1 MGKSNGFHETG
12 PLPKIIL
19 TENPHASLIC
29 SSQVAVARTI
39 PRPRAFEPDERQR
52 EAIEHV
58 HGPLLVIAGAGT
70 GKTTVLTKRIANL
83 VREGH
88 ARADEILAVT
98 YTKNAAQEMRQRVE
112 EELRGTSL
120 SGLRIAT
127 FHEYCNDLLQENGRK
142 FDVVD
147 DQDLWIYLRRR
158 LRELNLKYFV
168 RAASVSKFLEDLLKF
183 MRHCHD
189 ELVTPEKYWEYV
201 QRLERGELPIP
212 RVTRSKQAENVSDE
226 EVLARCREVASVFAA
241 VERMLKED
249 NLGTFG
255 HMITYAHDLLQQD
268 SESLQ
273 PRSRFILVDEFQD
286 VNFAQVKVLQRLA
299 GEESNVFAVGDP
311 DQAIYRFRG
320 ASSAAFVLFQRHF
333 PSLRLV
339 KLEKNRRSTSPILNC
354 AFALISKNP
363 DVFDASSGST
373 PYRRS
378 VLISAREEDAARGGK
393 QLPRSPV
400 EAVVLAAKDFECTE
414 LVAALRDW
422 QRKTRHKWSDCG
434 VLYRTHSHRDQLA
447 AELATQGI
455 PFSIENMDVMDM
467 PEARDL
473 FACLGAVVSDADAA
487 SLFRVAALRQF
498 EIDPEKLRSGIKAL
512 PRNAGTS
519 AIALVL
525 SQIEGGQRVLERL
538 RQTRDDIAAANAR
551 GRAAVDLVARNFSLE
566 RDSRVLG
573 AMLEF
578 ISAWEKKPITKT
590 GEISELLDYLEYFR
604 EAGGV
609 IPLASKDENAV
620 RLMTAHAAKG
630 LEFAH
635 VFILRASSPS
645 FPSPYKEPL
654 LEFPRELHD
663 PGSIAQDDDKEL
675 CKQEERRLFY
685 VAMTRARDSLTIYAK
700 QGSGRDPSPPG
711 FLRDLLKD
719 TSLLGRWLVPGQP
732 RGLQTDMFAQAADP
746 RGLTRTTEWLNMPP
760 ASDLSAKLS
769 ASAVQTYETCP
780 LQFKLEREWK
790 IPGEVPA
797 AMQYGGVIH
806 RVLLA
811 FYDSVRALRP
821 MTDEDVLQLF
831 RDELAAAAIQDHYQH
846 DLYYEQGVLQ
856 LQDFLTG
863 FRRAPAPKVLHTEE
877 FFDVKVG
884 DVKVVGRIDRIDEAP
899 GGGVVITD
907 YKTGKA
913 QSQEDSDE
921 SLQLSIYA
929 LAAREKWGY
938 RPDYLVL
945 YNLEGN
951 TPVVTRRTESQ
962 LGAAR
967 SRVVQVAEDIAAGKF
982 DPKPGFYCRF
992 CAYRNLCPATEKQLQ
1007 ERSPR

>member
-1 MGKSNGFHETG
+1 
-12 PLPKIIL
+12 
-19 TENPHASLIC
+19 
-29 SSQVAVARTI
+29 VAVAKSI
-39 PRPRAFEPDERQR
+39 SRARGFEPDECQR
-52 EAIEHV
+52 AAIEHV
-58 HGPLLVIAGAGT
+58 HGPMLVIAGAGT

-83 VREGH
+83 VRQGH
-88 ARADEILAVT
+88 ARSDEVLAVT
-98 YTKNAAQEMRQRVE
+98 YTKNAAQEMRERVN
-112 EELRGTSL
+112 EELRGTDL

-127 FHEYCNDLLQENGRK
+127 FHEYCNDFLRANGRE
-142 FDVVD
+142 FGVLD

-158 LRELNLKYFV
+158 LRELNLSYFI

-189 ELVTPEKYWEYV
+189 ELVSPEKYQEYV

-212 RVTRSKQAENVSDE
+212 RVTRSKDAGAMSDA
-226 EVLARCREVASVFAA
+226 EVLGRCREIASVFAT
-241 VERMLKED
+241 VERMLRED

-255 HMITYAHDLLQQD
+255 HMITLAHELLQQD
-268 SESLQ
+268 TEHLQ
-273 PRSRFILVDEFQD
+273 SRSRFILVDEFQD
-286 VNFAQVKVLQRLA
+286 VNFAQVKVLQQLA
-299 GEESNVFAVGDP
+299 GEERNVFAVGDP

-333 PSLRLV
+333 PGCELV
-339 KLEKNRRSTSPILNC
+339 KLNKNRRSTSPILNS
-354 AFALISKNP
+354 AFALISQNP
-363 DVFDASSGST
+363 NVFDAGPGST
-373 PYRRS
+373 PYERS
-378 VLISAREEDAARGGK
+378 VLISAREEEAAREGRP
-393 QLPRSPV
+393 LPRSPV
-400 EAVVLAAKDFECTE
+400 EAVVLTAKDFECTE
-414 LVAALRDW
+414 LVTTLRDW
-422 QRKTRHKWSDCG
+422 QRKTRRQWSDCA

-447 AELATQGI
+447 VELARQDI

-473 FACLGAVVSDADAA
+473 FACMGAVVSDADGA
-487 SLFRVAALRQF
+487 SLFRVAALPQF
-498 EIDPEKLRSGIKAL
+498 AIDPERLRAGIKAL
-512 PRNAGTS
+512 PRESGGS

-525 SQIEGGQRVLERL
+525 SQIEGGPAVLERL
-538 RQTRDDIAAANAR
+538 RNTREALAASGAR
-551 GRAAVDLVARNFSLE
+551 GRGAVDSIVRDFSLN
-566 RDSRVLG
+566 RNSRALKAV
-573 AMLEF
+573 LEF
-578 ISAWEKKPITKT
+578 VSGWEEKAITKT

-609 IPLASKDENAV
+609 IPLASKDDNAV

-630 LEFAH
+630 LEFSH

-663 PGSIAQDDDKEL
+663 SASIAQDDDKEL

-700 QGSGRDPSPPG
+700 QGTGKDPSPPG

-719 TSLLGRWLVPGQP
+719 SRLLGRWLVQAQP
-732 RGLQTDMFAQAADP
+732 RGFQTDMFAEAAGP
-746 RGLTRTTEWLNMPP
+746 AGMTRASEWLNLPP

-811 FYDSVRALRP
+811 FYNSVRAQRT
-821 MTDEDVLQLF
+821 MADDEVMQLF
-831 RDELAAAAIQDHYQH
+831 RDELAAAGIQDHYQH
-846 DLYYEQGVLQ
+846 DLYQAQGILQ
-856 LQDFLTG
+856 LKDFLAA
-863 FRRAPAPKVLHTEE
+863 FRHAPASNVLHTEE
-877 FFDVKVG
+877 YFDVKVG
-884 DVKVVGRIDRIDEAP
+884 DVKVVGRIDRIDEAT

-938 RPDYLVL
+938 RADHLVL

-951 TPVVTRRTESQ
+951 SAVVTRRNDFQ
-962 LGAAR
+962 LVQVR
-967 SRVVQVAEDIAAGKF
+967 SRVSEVAENIAAGKF
-982 DPKPGFYCRF
+982 EPKPGFYCRF
-992 CAYRNLCPATEKQLQ
+992 CAYRNLCPATEKRLQ
-1007 ERSPR
+1007 EPTPKKKALSS

>member
-1 MGKSNGFHETG
+1 MLRK
-12 PLPKIIL
+12 
-19 TENPHASLIC
+19 
-29 SSQVAVARTI
+29 VAVAKPI
-39 PRPRAFEPDERQR
+39 SRPRVSEPQVFEPDERQR

-58 HGPLLVIAGAGT
+58 RGPMLVIAGAGT
-70 GKTTVLTKRIANL
+70 GKTTVLTKRIARL
-83 VREGH
+83 VREGD
-88 ARADEILAVT
+88 ARPEEILAVT

-112 EELRGTSL
+112 EELRETNL

-127 FHEYCNDLLQENGRK
+127 FHEYCNDLLRENGRQ
-142 FDVVD
+142 FEVVD

-189 ELVTPEKYWEYV
+189 ELVGPERYQEYV
-201 QRLERGELPIP
+201 GQLGRGELPIP
-212 RVTRSKQAENVSDE
+212 RVTRSKQADEVSDE
-226 EVLARCREVASVFAA
+226 EVLGRCREIASVFTT
-241 VERMLKED
+241 VERMLRED

-255 HMITYAHDLLQQD
+255 HMITHAYHLLQQ
-268 SESLQ
+268 EREPLRG
-273 PRSRFILVDEFQD
+273 RSRFILVDEFQD

-299 GEESNVFAVGDP
+299 GDERNVFAVGDP

-320 ASSAAFVLFQRHF
+320 ASSAAFVLFRRHF
-333 PSLRLV
+333 PGLRLV
-339 KLEKNRRSTSPILNC
+339 KLEKNRRSLSPILHS

-363 DVFDASSGST
+363 NVFDAGSGS
-373 PYRRS
+373 PAYQRS
-378 VLISAREEDAARGGK
+378 VLISSREEEAAREGK
-393 QLPRSPV
+393 QWPRLPV
-400 EAVVLAAKDFECTE
+400 EAVVLTAKDFECTE
-414 LVAALRDW
+414 LVTALRAW
-422 QRKTRHKWSDCG
+422 QRKTRRSWSDCA

-447 AELATQGI
+447 TELANQGI

-473 FACLGAVVSDADAA
+473 FACLGAVVSDADGA
-487 SLFRVAALRQF
+487 SLFRVAALPQF
-498 EIDPEKLRSGIKAL
+498 TIDPEKLRAGIKAL
-512 PRNAGTS
+512 ARDAGPA

-525 SQIEGGQRVLERL
+525 SQIEGGSEVLDRL
-538 RQTRDDIAAANAR
+538 RQTRDEIAGANAR
-551 GRAAVDLVARNFSLE
+551 GRSAVDLIVRKFSLD
-566 RDSRVLG
+566 RTSRALTAV
-573 AMLEF
+573 LEF
-578 ISAWEKKPITKT
+578 ISGWEQKAITKT

-609 IPLASKDENAV
+609 IPLAAKDENAV

-700 QGSGRDPSPPG
+700 QGSGKDPSPPG

-719 TSLLGRWLVPGQP
+719 PALLGRWLVAGQP
-732 RGLQTDMFAQAADP
+732 RGFQTDMFAEAAG
-746 RGLTRTTEWLNMPP
+746 RAGMTRASEWLKLPP

-790 IPGEVPA
+790 IPGEVPG

-821 MTDEDVLQLF
+821 MADQDVLQYF
-831 RDELAAAAIQDHYQH
+831 RDELAAANIQDRYQH
-846 DLYYEQGVLQ
+846 DLYHDQGLLQ
-856 LQDFLTG
+856 LQDFLAG
-863 FRRAPAPKVLHTEE
+863 FRRAPVPRVLHTEE
-877 FFDVKVG
+877 FFDVRIG
-884 DVKVVGRIDRIDEAP
+884 DIQVVGRIDRIDGAAD
-899 GGGVVITD
+899 GGVVITD

-929 LAAREKWGY
+929 LAAHEKWGY
-938 RPDYLVL
+938 RADHLVL

-951 TPVVTRRTESQ
+951 TPVVTRRNEFQ
-962 LGAAR
+962 LNEAR
-967 SRVVQVAEDIAAGKF
+967 GRVMQVAQNIAAGNF
-982 DPKPGFYCRF
+982 DPKPGFYCRY
-992 CAYRNLCPATEKQLQ
+992 CAYRNLCPATEKRLQ
-1007 ERSPR
+1007 EPSPNQAATAKR